1 MKRKNKIES
10 PFRYWF
16 IISLFI
22 FITFVLFARAVYI
35 QVINA
40 DFYKEQGDMR
50 SVRLIIDSVHR
61 GSIMDRNGEE
71 LAISTPVESICAEPR
86 KVLKAEKSDF
96 IALAKTL
103 DISEQK
109 LYSRLSKNI
118 KRNFL
123 YLDRHARM
131 DRVKKIKELSIKGVY
146 TQSEY
151 KRYYPSA
158 EITAHIIGFTNIDDM
173 GQEGIELAYDKI
185 LKGNSGKKRVLKD
198 RKRRTVRDIESVT
211 PSRPG
216 TDIYLSIDKRIQYLA
231 HREIST
237 AVKKYGA
244 KAGSLVMLDVK
255 TGEVIAMVGQ
265 PSFNP
270 NNRRGM
276 DISTIR
282 NRNVTDSYEPG
293 STMKVF
299 TIAAGLESEIFT
311 PLTIIDTSPGTFR
324 VGDKSIKDHRNYGSI
339 DLTTIITKSSNIGA
353 SKIALALKPKYFYD
367 VLTRF
372 GFGQTTSSGYPGEQA
387 GVLRFYDKWSEQDIA
402 ALSFGYGIQITPLK
416 LAQAYSVIAND
427 GIKLPVSF
435 IKTDKSYKGER
446 VISENIARQ
455 IRTMLENVVSSG
467 TARKAAI
474 EGYRVLG
481 KTGTTLKYNFE
492 DGEYH
497 DDRYRS
503 LFVGIVPAVNPR
515 FVTVVVVDEP
525 EKSLGYYGGDVA
537 APIFSRVMEGA
548 LRILDVPPDNLN
560 GFNNSII
567 ANVEIEQGLEKY

>member
-173 GQEGIELAYDKI
+173 GQEGIELA
-185 LKGNSGKKRVLKD
+185 
-198 RKRRTVRDIESVT
+198 
-211 PSRPG
+211 
-216 TDIYLSIDKRIQYLA
+216 
-231 HREIST
+231 
-237 AVKKYGA
+237 
-244 KAGSLVMLDVK
+244 
-255 TGEVIAMVGQ
+255 
-265 PSFNP
+265 
-270 NNRRGM
+270 
-276 DISTIR
+276 
-282 NRNVTDSYEPG
+282 
-293 STMKVF
+293 
-299 TIAAGLESEIFT
+299 
-311 PLTIIDTSPGTFR
+311 
-324 VGDKSIKDHRNYGSI
+324 
-339 DLTTIITKSSNIGA
+339 
-353 SKIALALKPKYFYD
+353 
-367 VLTRF
+367 
-372 GFGQTTSSGYPGEQA
+372 
-387 GVLRFYDKWSEQDIA
+387 
-402 ALSFGYGIQITPLK
+402 
-416 LAQAYSVIAND
+416 
-427 GIKLPVSF
+427 
-435 IKTDKSYKGER
+435 
-446 VISENIARQ
+446 
-455 IRTMLENVVSSG
+455 
-467 TARKAAI
+467 
-474 EGYRVLG
+474 
-481 KTGTTLKYNFE
+481 
-492 DGEYH
+492 
-497 DDRYRS
+497 
-503 LFVGIVPAVNPR
+503 
-515 FVTVVVVDEP
+515 
-525 EKSLGYYGGDVA
+525 
-537 APIFSRVMEGA
+537 
-548 LRILDVPPDNLN
+548 
-560 GFNNSII
+560 
-567 ANVEIEQGLEKY
+567 